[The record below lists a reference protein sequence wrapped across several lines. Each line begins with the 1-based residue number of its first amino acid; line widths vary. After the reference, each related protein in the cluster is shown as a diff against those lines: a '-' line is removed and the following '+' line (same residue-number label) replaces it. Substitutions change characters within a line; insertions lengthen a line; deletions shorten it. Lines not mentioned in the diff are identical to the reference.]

1 LNLEEQAI
9 WPQLSMVL
17 RESSMAQQ
25 QPAMSLMAIGS
36 YATVEFNHQIW
47 DGLVWFLYA

>member
-1 LNLEEQAI
+1 
-9 WPQLSMVL
+9 MVL

-36 YATVEFNHQIW
+36 YATMEFKHQIR